1 MLMFATY
8 LPLSHSS
15 DIDISDIFEWVMS
28 LCDAKNSTTSRF
40 SFFIGT
46 ISNRHQNGVPKLF
59 DNKIVQC
66 WCWYIVIK
74 IKMYIKC
81 TCNAHKSM
89 AKAFEKAKHQVL
101 WFRLLWRLPVTFNSV
116 SNHFFL
122 NLVRLVLS
130 VSLWVFFSLI
140 FPF

>member
-1 MLMFATY
+1 MFATY

-74 IKMYIKC
+74 IKKCIYKMYMQC
-81 TCNAHKSM
+81 TQIDG
-89 AKAFEKAKHQVL
+89 KAFEKAKHQVL
-101 WFRLLWRLPVTFNSV
+101 WFRYYEDCL
-116 SNHFFL
+116 
-122 NLVRLVLS
+122 
-130 VSLWVFFSLI
+130 
-140 FPF
+140 